1 MKKTYQ
7 HPTITVIGMQTE
19 GIMKQTSIFN
29 QYNKDLHVNFND
41 EATDHTTINTNP
53 NLEVDVDENHWGWDT
68 DF

>member
-19 GIMKQTSIFN
+19 GIMKQVSVFN

-41 EATDHTTINTNP
+41 EPTDHTTINTNP
-53 NLEVDVDENHWGWDT
+53 DLEVDVDENPWGWDT